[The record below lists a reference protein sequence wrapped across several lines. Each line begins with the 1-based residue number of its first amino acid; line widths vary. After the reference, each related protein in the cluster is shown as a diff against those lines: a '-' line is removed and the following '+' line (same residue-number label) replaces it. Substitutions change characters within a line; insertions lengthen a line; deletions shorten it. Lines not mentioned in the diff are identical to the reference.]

1 MGESQNRTLRQ
12 RLSNTFNSIFK
23 PDNNPFQINPVI
35 QGVSQNQIIGGGV
48 QQLTPVQSTSVNRG
62 MNRAAFQ
69 QATNPTALER
79 FSQTVGDAVTS
90 FPSTIRTAFENTGT
104 YLADSADAAR
114 NLGQQAT
121 EDGTFQQGNIFPI
134 IGGAVDKFNRRNDVE
149 LADGDLSSEIFNT
162 DFSFGDRPVIDYQ
175 NTVGDFDDSV
185 GTFRAATDAVVDRE
199 FNKFLTDAG
208 YTQNAEGRFVL
219 DTEIFGEQ
227 KDLLGRTFEQLK
239 EQFKVD
245 YDRIREDLQKREE
258 RVDRGFR
265 QSQQAMSEQAFLGQ
279 RQMQAALAGRG
290 LGGSG
295 IAQLGGVQQQI
306 ARGQQMSNL
315 AAEYTE
321 LQQSIMTEG
330 TRASENLSSKLEQ
343 ADLQLAQGVISISD
357 KQRQEENAFNQY
369 LAETKSNLRQAID
382 SRNFQQFSAEV
393 ARYQA
398 ATEASAAEFNKR
410 VTLANM
416 DLSNL
421 YDDFSSRMEQ
431 LQVTFAATNQST
443 SRTAEFTRL
452 ANTLRQQYEA
462 ERTRI
467 TNEYGLR
474 G

>member
-48 QQLTPVQSTSVNRG
+48 QQLTPVQSTSVNKA

-90 FPSTIRTAFENTGT
+90 FPSTVRTAFENTGT
-104 YLADSADAAR
+104 YLADAADAVR
-114 NLGQQAT
+114 DGQNGFSLSDGFGVTVNASNN
-121 EDGTFQQGNIFPI
+121 EDDLKSE
-134 IGGAVDKFNRRNDVE
+134 VFN
-149 LADGDLSSEIFNT
+149 A

-175 NTVGDFDDSV
+175 DTVGDFDDSV

-431 LQVTFAATNQST
+431 LQVTFAATNQNRA
-443 SRTAEFTRL
+443 RTEEFTRL